1 MTGLAHYD
9 VMIRLTPNWPTKVG
23 TITVRGNEE
32 VDAATIGNSITLQ
45 TGKPFRYTD
54 LAESQRN
61 LYESNLFRMAV
72 FSVPPRLSE
81 HGFPHMP
88 LYGAMTWWF
97 FFAIP
102 LIGLT
107 WGFFNDWK
115 GDRKYRDVR

>member
-1 MTGLAHYD
+1 MSRRSQGAL
-9 VMIRLTPNWPTKVG
+9 
-23 TITVRGNEE
+23 
-32 VDAATIGNSITLQ
+32 IGVLWLVFI
-45 TGKPFRYTD
+45 
-54 LAESQRN
+54 
-61 LYESNLFRMAV
+61 AV
-72 FSVPPRLSE
+72 AVVLVLMVPARLSE

-88 LYGAMTWWF
+88 RYGAMTWWF